1 MTKTTLLCTFLH
13 ESTVIDGVGDL
24 RKTYGQQ
31 VRDIELYRFKEEP
44 TNYICVFNTEAR
56 LPTLVNTITIN
67 KKKHTTTFYT
77 INALNTLII
86 SLNGGI
92 LDKTYTID
100 WSNYQSTLILTN
112 RMEGC
117 RFVEIESVAVA

>member
-13 ESTVIDGVGDL
+13 ESTVIESVGDL

-31 VRDIELYRFKEEP
+31 VRDVELYRFSEEP
-44 TNYICVFNTEAR
+44 VNYICVFNTEAR
-56 LPTLVNTITIN
+56 LPTLPNTITIN
-67 KKKHTTTFYT
+67 KKKQTTTFYT

-100 WSNYQSTLILTN
+100 WSSYENTLILAN
-112 RMEGC
+112 RAEGC
-117 RFVEIESVAVA
+117 RFVKIESVAVA